1 MSRVPTSRVVAGI
14 ALIAAASVH
23 ASAVFLSDRTDVE
36 IAGGQTA
43 LAAEGTSFANLAMGV
58 ETPEPPQ
65 GVQEAPRPVEQTPEV
80 AEPLQVNQTS
90 VQQGTPPPP
99 TQAMAPVTTAAL
111 TPGIEI
117 LQPVAEPP
125 PEQPVDM
132 PDHLQ
137 PPAEPPEAQQPDR
150 PKPEVTDPVPAKETA
165 TAQPAEPAQEP
176 TPQAPEVTVSLKPA
190 TRPVRPPEP
199 VKAPPKP
206 QPEQPVERV
215 TKRQEPPAKPRGNS
229 DANATRGVSE
239 GTAAKPGGQAR
250 TEGGTAKAQG
260 NAAASNYP
268 GLVMRRIQRAKRRA
282 NVRGEAI
289 VAFRIGPGGG
299 LAGVSLA
306 RSSGSARLD
315 EIAVAQVRRAA
326 PFPPPPSG
334 ARTSFTVRIKGK

>member
-1 MSRVPTSRVVAGI
+1 MSRVPTSRLVALA
-14 ALIAAASVH
+14 ALAAAAAVH
-23 ASAVFLSDRTDVE
+23 ASAVFLTDGNDVE
-36 IAGGQTA
+36 IAGGQTT
-43 LAAEGTSFANLAMGV
+43 LAAEGTSFASLAMGV

-65 GVQEAPRPVEQTPEV
+65 EMQEAPQPTARPPV
-80 AEPLQVNQTS
+80 AADPVQPAQPQ
-90 VQQGTPPPP
+90 VQQ
-99 TQAMAPVTTAAL
+99 ARAPIATVPL

-117 LQPVAEPP
+117 LQPVAEATPQKPADPP
-125 PEQPVDM
+125 RHAAAPQETQAAEV
-132 PDHLQ
+132 
-137 PPAEPPEAQQPDR
+137 PAAERPDR
-150 PKPEVTDPVPAKETA
+150 PDPDRADPVPVQETA
-165 TAQPAEPAQEP
+165 AAKPVEPALEP
-176 TPQAPEVTVSLKPA
+176 TPQAPEVTVSLKPV
-190 TRPVRPPEP
+190 TRPTPQLEP
-199 VKAPPKP
+199 AKAPPKP

-215 TKRQEPPAKPRGNS
+215 TKRQDAPTKPRGNS
-229 DANATRGVSE
+229 DTDATRGVSE
-239 GTAAKPGGQAR
+239 GRAAKPGGQAR

-282 NVRGEAI
+282 NVRGEAM

-326 PFPPPPSG
+326 PFPPPPPG